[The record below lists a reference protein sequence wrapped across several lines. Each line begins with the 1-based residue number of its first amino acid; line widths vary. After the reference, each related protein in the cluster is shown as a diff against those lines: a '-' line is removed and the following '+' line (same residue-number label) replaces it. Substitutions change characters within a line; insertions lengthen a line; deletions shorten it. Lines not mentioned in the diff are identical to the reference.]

1 MFKSKLKITDEL
13 DLKSQC
19 GKGRKESSSPYWFLL
34 ISFELSLFLSQPNT
48 RCLFHDE
55 RCGVRLGRSPT
66 RLGADSSSSCSK
78 ARNKPVATA
87 DERSAYCQDLNG
99 NGNVTD
105 RWKWQRRPR
114 QASHVPS
121 FATWTWSTSV
131 DAHWGNVEFDVS
143 NQFVQL
149 PCCFPTSNFRTELEE
164 TDLIFICR
172 CLVNGCPGID

>member
-87 DERSAYCQDLNG
+87 DERSAYCQDG
-99 NGNVTD
+99 
-105 RWKWQRRPR
+105 R
-114 QASHVPS
+114 H
-121 FATWTWSTSV
+121 
-131 DAHWGNVEFDVS
+131 
-143 NQFVQL
+143 QL
-149 PCCFPTSNFRTELEE
+149 THTEEMLSSM
-164 TDLIFICR
+164 
-172 CLVNGCPGID
+172 